1 MSEVGFKD
9 RLEPFLKRLPAVER
23 PKGHVHFRT
32 KLIWTLGILLLYFA
46 LCNVPLFGLSKESID
61 MFSQYRAFFAGTSGS
76 LMMLGIGPIVTA
88 SIILQLLVG
97 AEIIKLD
104 LSDPRDQA
112 IFQGGQKLLV
122 FVMIVVT
129 TIPQIYGGFIRPDEV
144 LAAHFGV
151 SPGVITLI
159 LFIQICAGGILVLF
173 MDEIISKW
181 GIGSGVGLFI
191 VAGISWGM
199 VTGIFNWHLYDV
211 TIPAGATNLPIGLIP
226 KWMWMV
232 SNLGAE
238 QLLGYGWS
246 YIFLRGE
253 IMALISTIAIF
264 LIVVYFESAR
274 IEIPLAHSAVRGAR
288 GRFPVKLIYASV
300 LPMILVRALQ
310 ANIQMV
316 GMILARRGTTLL
328 GRYGADGT
336 TPVSGFMYYF
346 NPVKGPSDWLPEL
359 VEQKFT
365 ELGASAPEAW
375 QIALR
380 LGVDASVLIVGG
392 IVFAI
397 FWVATANM
405 GPKDVAR
412 QIQRSGMQIPG
423 FRRDVRIIEKV
434 MDRYIP
440 KVTIIG
446 GAIIGGLV
454 VLASLLGTIGAVGG
468 TGLLLTVSIV
478 YRLYEDLASEQMM
491 EMHPMI
497 RRFLGEE

>member
-9 RLEPFLKRLPAVER
+9 RLEPVLKRLPAVER

-32 KLIWTLGILLLYFA
+32 KMMWTITILLLYFV
-46 LCNVPLFGLSKESID
+46 LCNVPLFGLSQESID
-61 MFSQYRAFFAGTSGS
+61 IFEQFRAFFAGTSGS

-97 AEIIKLD
+97 AEVIKLD
-104 LSDPRDQA
+104 LGDPRDQA
-112 IFQGGQKLLV
+112 IFQGAQKLLV
-122 FVMIVVT
+122 FVMIVVE
-129 TIPQIYGGFIRPDEV
+129 TIPQIVGGFVKPDLQ
-144 LAAHFGV
+144 LAA
-151 SPGVITLI
+151 TLGIQPSTLTMI
-159 LFIQICAGGILVLF
+159 LFLQICIGGILVLF

-199 VTGIFNWHLYDV
+199 VTGIFNWNLASTEIAASV
-211 TIPAGATNLPIGLIP
+211 SNLPIGLVP
-226 KWMWMV
+226 KWAWIS
-232 SNLGAE
+232 SNMGAE
-238 QLLGYGWS
+238 QLLGAGGIS
-246 YIFLRGE
+246 FIFLQGG
-253 IMALISTIAIF
+253 ILALISTIAIF
-264 LIVVYFESAR
+264 LIVVYIESTR
-274 IEIPLAHSAVRGAR
+274 IELPLSHSAVRGAR

-310 ANIQMV
+310 ANVQMV
-316 GMILARRGTTLL
+316 GMLLARRGIT
-328 GRYGADGT
+328 AFGT
-336 TPVSGFMYYF
+336 YAEGNTPVSGLMYYL
-346 NPVKGPSDWLPEL
+346 NPVRGPTDWIPSMVTLSFQDLGVTPPE
-359 VEQKFT
+359 
-365 ELGASAPEAW
+365 PW

-380 LGVDASVLIVGG
+380 LCADAAILIVGG

-397 FWVATANM
+397 FWVQTANM
-405 GPKDVAR
+405 GPKDVAK

-423 FRRDVRIIEKV
+423 FRRDIGVIEKV
-434 MDRYIP
+434 MKRYIP

-454 VLASLLGTIGAVGG
+454 LVTSLLGTIGNVGG

-478 YRLYEDLASEQMM
+478 YRLYEDLAKEQMM